1 MNRSLSHTVEP
12 SALNLSRRVSD
23 VSSEPEVSSKKDKY
37 HAEMNIKNVKKL
49 TQPSGY
55 RLWKKSMTI
64 ILKYKKLYFLVE
76 KIHHGPDYE
85 TVNHVVINMF
95 LRTLG
100 DNYVNDIVT
109 MDTAYDVWT
118 YRNYRI
124 CVTV

>member
-1 MNRSLSHTVEP
+1 
-12 SALNLSRRVSD
+12 
-23 VSSEPEVSSKKDKY
+23 
-37 HAEMNIKNVKKL
+37 MNIKNVKKL